1 MRRGA
6 VLLILGLTGGFF
18 CGCFNINLPKQEI
31 RETRTFDISRT
42 SSPQFPFRVEILP
55 FRSDSPAKFRRLR
68 RSGSRLI
75 IDEYNK
81 WVQTPSRML
90 TRCFQAAFQS
100 ATQETP
106 AFKLSANI
114 LAFEYEEHCS
124 CAVLSTAYTLS
135 LLDGQKPLFSRVLT
149 TRVRASDPSADA
161 FANAMRQAVAGQIAE
176 VKEWILN
183 SVKSGQ

>member
-1 MRRGA
+1 MKRGA
-6 VLLILGLTGGFF
+6 VLLVLGLTGGFF
-18 CGCFNINLPKQEI
+18 CGCFNVNLPKQEI
-31 RETRTFDISRT
+31 RETRTFDLSRT

-55 FRSDSPAKFRRLR
+55 FRSDSPAKFKMLR
-68 RSGSRLI
+68 RNGSRLI

-114 LAFEYEEHCS
+114 LAFEYEEHSS

-161 FANAMRQAVAGQIAE
+161 FAAAMRQAVAGQIAE